1 VRVRQFE
8 LRLLAVALTGLW
20 VVGGFITLAAYR
32 PGGPADL
39 FVGLAAS
46 LPVPV
51 AVASIVWP
59 PLVRSDRG
67 SAGVFWLGIVAGLL
81 LLPSIVELSDQIVQ
95 GGTEPLLPS
104 LEVVYP
110 WVLALLGTS
119 LFAGLGLSRQLIS
132 EVGIGRRRMVAS
144 VGFALATTVVIG
156 SVFAGVS
163 LANNAALEDRPGL
176 TSRFGPTSANL
187 IPPDC
192 SGAITLATT
201 AQVDVDLWGDVD
213 GRSIG
218 TASLAGERSGYD
230 VSWKAQVARGDLFGE
245 YGAVLLGPTAWTLQP
260 EGEWTVDTR
269 AGVASDP
276 LHADLLDDTVLIEA
290 LSRTNRA
297 TAEDRGFEYVEGARA
312 RRCRVAV
319 DGPTF
324 MATFPQ
330 LALLSGDASV
340 KAWRGQLDY
349 WIFGDGELG
358 RVEGFVNGAAQ
369 DILPH
374 GLQATVNVRMT
385 ATDRGRNVTIMA
397 PHV

>member
-8 LRLLAVALTGLW
+8 LRLLAVALTFLWAIGGL
-20 VVGGFITLAAYR
+20 VTLAAYR
-32 PGGPADL
+32 PGGPTDL
-39 FVGLAAS
+39 LVGLAAS

-51 AVASIVWP
+51 AAAAIVWP

-67 SAGVFWLGIVAGLL
+67 SAGVFWIGIGAGLL
-81 LLPSIVELSDQIVQ
+81 LMPSIVALSDQIVQ

-110 WVLALLGTS
+110 WLLALLGTG
-119 LFAGLGLSRQLIS
+119 LFAGLGLSRQLIT
-132 EVGIGRRRMVAS
+132 EVGVGKRRLATS
-144 VGFALATTVVIG
+144 LGFAVVVTAVIG
-156 SVFAGVS
+156 TVFAGAS
-163 LANNAALEDRPGL
+163 IANNAALEDRPGT
-176 TSRFGPTSANL
+176 TSRFGPTSASL
-187 IPPDC
+187 VPPEC
-192 SGAITLATT
+192 SGAIVTAMT
-201 AQVDVDLWGDVD
+201 AQIDLDLWGDVD

-218 TASLAGERSGYD
+218 SASLTGLRSGSD

-245 YGAVLLGPTAWTLQP
+245 YGAVLLGPTAWTLEP
-260 EGEWTVDTR
+260 EGEWTTDTR
-269 AGVASDP
+269 ADLRADP
-276 LHADLLDDTVLIEA
+276 LDSNLLDETVLANA
-290 LSRTNRA
+290 LSRVNRA

-324 MATFPQ
+324 LATFPQ
-330 LALLSGDASV
+330 LGWLSGDASV

-349 WIFGDGELG
+349 WIFGDGQLG

-374 GLQATVNVRMT
+374 GIQATVNVRMI
-385 ATDRGRNVTIMA
+385 AVDRGRSVTIMA
-397 PHV
+397 PHN